1 VVGRGLRTLA
11 NGLDHPEAV
20 AWAPLEGMVYA
31 GGEAG
36 QLYRIGVDG
45 GGWEVAAQIGG
56 GILLGLA
63 LDAEGVVY
71 VCDTESRCIQRVG
84 RDGRIDRYGDPI
96 SAPNYPAFDAEGRL
110 WVSDNGDWEEASGG
124 VVCIHPG
131 GRTER
136 VAEGLRFSNGLA
148 VWDDWLFVVE
158 SARPGV
164 VRIPLSGGAAE
175 PVLQLDQV
183 VPDGIAFD
191 VEGGLW
197 IACWQPNRIFRL
209 DPDGTLETILD
220 DWTGEYVLTPT
231 NVAFA
236 GEHLDT
242 LVLASLGGWAVKAI
256 DPGVRGAPLQ
266 YPAGEGP
273 SSE

>member
-1 VVGRGLRTLA
+1 VVGHGLRTLA
-11 NGLDHPEAV
+11 NGLDHPEGV
-20 AWAPLEGMVYA
+20 AWAPLEGVVYA

-45 GGWEVAAQIGG
+45 GASEVAAQIGS

-63 LDAEGVVY
+63 LDADGAVY
-71 VCDTESRCIQRVG
+71 VCDTESGCIQRVD
-84 RDGRIDRYGDPI
+84 RDGRIERYGEAI
-96 SAPNYPAFDAEGRL
+96 GAPNYAAFDAGGRL
-110 WVSDNGDWEEASGG
+110 WVSDNGDWEKANGG
-124 VVCIHPG
+124 IVCIDAG

-136 VAEGLRFSNGLA
+136 VADGFRFSNGLA
-148 VWDDWLFVVE
+148 VRHDWLYVVE

-164 VRIPLSGGAAE
+164 IRIPLSGGSVE
-175 PVLQLDQV
+175 PVVELEHV

-191 VEGGLW
+191 VEEGLW
-197 IACWQPNRIFRL
+197 IACWQPNRIYRL
-209 DPDGTLETILD
+209 SPDGILETIVD

-236 GEHLDT
+236 GEQLDV

-256 DPGVRGAPLQ
+256 DPGVRGAPLH
-266 YPAGEGP
+266 YPAVT
-273 SSE
+273 SRS